1 MFLTIS
7 HYLISFES
15 NSALN
20 GERCRTS
27 AFLLARWNSVQHV
40 LLEETVYEI
49 STCLM
54 YTQYNLSCRDMVN
67 TGSRTTADVWIYTA
81 TICLI
86 CNYVPYLLTYFLTY
100 FMEQS
105 PSWEADRFSAS
116 QEIPHILWKLKVH
129 YRIHKCPPVPILS
142 QLDPVHTSSS
152 HFLKIHLNI
161 ILPSTSGSPIW
172 SLSLRFPH
180 QNPVYTSPIPHIH
193 YMPCPSQPSWFDHP
207 NNIGW
212 GVQII

>member
-67 TGSRTTADVWIYTA
+67 TGSRTTADV
-81 TICLI
+81 
-86 CNYVPYLLTYFLTY
+86 
-100 FMEQS
+100 
-105 PSWEADRFSAS
+105 
-116 QEIPHILWKLKVH
+116 
-129 YRIHKCPPVPILS
+129 
-142 QLDPVHTSSS
+142 
-152 HFLKIHLNI
+152 
-161 ILPSTSGSPIW
+161 
-172 SLSLRFPH
+172 
-180 QNPVYTSPIPHIH
+180 
-193 YMPCPSQPSWFDHP
+193 
-207 NNIGW
+207 
-212 GVQII
+212 